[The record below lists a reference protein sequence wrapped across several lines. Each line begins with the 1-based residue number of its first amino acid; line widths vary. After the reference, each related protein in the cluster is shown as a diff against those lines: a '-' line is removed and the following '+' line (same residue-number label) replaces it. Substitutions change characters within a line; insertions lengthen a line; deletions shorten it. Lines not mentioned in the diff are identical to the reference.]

1 MPSRRRPHA
10 GRRCDDRSVTE
21 TPGRSYGGQTA
32 ESRRAQRRGRL
43 LEAAIE
49 AIADND
55 WRTVTVERLCTD
67 AGLNKRYFY
76 ESFGSLDE
84 VATATVDMIA
94 EEIRVATMTAIAKTS
109 TGPLEAQAKAAV
121 EALVR
126 TLVDDPRRGR
136 ILLGGVASSPVVHD
150 HRGAV
155 IRGLTA
161 VLVGYAR
168 TIHDVEL
175 ESDPLAKV
183 TPAFIVGG
191 TADAILAFL
200 DGRAEVSLDDLV
212 DGLATLWLVTGN
224 GAAEVARLRKSS

>member
-1 MPSRRRPHA
+1 
-10 GRRCDDRSVTE
+10 VTE
-21 TPGRSYGGQTA
+21 TPRRSYGGQTA
-32 ESRRAQRRGRL
+32 ESRRTQRRGRL

-49 AIADND
+49 AIAGND
-55 WRTVTVERLCTD
+55 WRTVTVERLCAD

-76 ESFGSLDE
+76 ESFRSLEE

-94 EEIRVATMTAIAKTS
+94 DEVRIATMAAIAS
-109 TGPLEAQAKAAV
+109 SPPERLDVQAKAAV

-136 ILLGGVASSPVVHD
+136 ILLGGVASSPVLHD

-155 IRGLTA
+155 IRGLTE
-161 VLVGYAR
+161 VLVAHAR
-168 TIHDVEL
+168 TVHDVEL

-200 DGRAEVSLDDLV
+200 DGRADVSLDDLV
-212 DGLATLWLVTGN
+212 DGLAMLWLVTGN
-224 GAAEVARLRKSS
+224 GAAEVARLRTSS